1 MRPTARA
8 LDASYRVS
16 SDRGKGGRRL
26 RQSAEPSC
34 PGGQSACD
42 PGRQKSAP
50 WTSIR
55 GLPRDYRIFRKEEEV
70 VALLVIAVTDLLP
83 VAHYVLVARR
93 GYTQPSPRTRFE
105 VLDARRSSPSGVC
118 LFGPPHSRAALALW
132 DAAGGN
138 GDGDHTISV
147 IAATTAGPASRKPRM

>member
-16 SDRGKGGRRL
+16 SDRGKGERRL

-42 PGRQKSAP
+42 PSRRKSAP

-55 GLPRDYRIFRKEEEV
+55 GLPRDYRMFRKEVEV
-70 VALLVIAVTDLLP
+70 VALIVIAVTDVP
-83 VAHYVLVARR
+83 EPKCDPDRQIITAH
-93 GYTQPSPRTRFE
+93 
-105 VLDARRSSPSGVC
+105 
-118 LFGPPHSRAALALW
+118 AALNNL
-132 DAAGGN
+132 
-138 GDGDHTISV
+138 TE
-147 IAATTAGPASRKPRM
+147 